1 MQTTASDPT
10 AGHLTGYGS
19 PSYRHYVLILLMLV
33 YTLNFIDRTLIAV
46 VAQPIIESFQLTDA
60 QWGLLYGPP
69 FAIFYAVMGLP
80 IALWADRS
88 NRVNIIAL
96 CIVLWSLMTA
106 LCGVAIGFFTLLLFR
121 IGVAIGEAGCTPPA
135 NSLIGDYF
143 IARKRATA
151 LGVYSMGVTLG
162 AVLANVFGG
171 PIAEMQGSD
180 VGSWLTGIGLG
191 WLFGGLDWANIEGW
205 RVAFVVV
212 GLPGTLVACL
222 VWASIKEPPRG
233 HSDPPGQNAD
243 TAPGWSETFGELR
256 QKPSFWWMAIGASL
270 VAFVGYGL
278 ISFQAPFLQREHGLS
293 VRDAALQF
301 GAPLSLLAAVGTF
314 LGGYITERLTERSPT
329 AMAWVPAVGV
339 ALAVPA
345 YAAAF
350 FSEDL
355 DVVFVLWGIGAV
367 FHYSYLG
374 AQYNIGQG
382 VVSNRSRATA
392 IAVLLILVSL
402 IGNGI
407 GPYFVGFMSDFFMQR
422 ELLMLD
428 GATLL
433 SPEACSVGD
442 IVRSATDEAL
452 CRNANSTGLKLAMAV
467 TASIFLLASVCFLLC
482 GRTLKADFVAEL
494 GSARS

>member
-1 MQTTASDPT
+1 
-10 AGHLTGYGS
+10 
-19 PSYRHYVLILLMLV
+19 
-33 YTLNFIDRTLIAV
+33 
-46 VAQPIIESFQLTDA
+46 
-60 QWGLLYGPP
+60 
-69 FAIFYAVMGLP
+69 
-80 IALWADRS
+80 
-88 NRVNIIAL
+88 
-96 CIVLWSLMTA
+96 
-106 LCGVAIGFFTLLLFR
+106 
-121 IGVAIGEAGCTPPA
+121 
-135 NSLIGDYF
+135 
-143 IARKRATA
+143 
-151 LGVYSMGVTLG
+151 
-162 AVLANVFGG
+162 
-171 PIAEMQGSD
+171 

-422 ELLMLD
+422 ELLILD

>member
-1 MQTTASDPT
+1 MVSTEGNSSK
-10 AGHLTGYGS
+10 GHLTGFGS
-19 PSYRHYVLILLMLV
+19 PLYRNYVLLLLMAV

-88 NRVNIIAL
+88 NRVQIIAL
-96 CIVLWSLMTA
+96 CIVLWSVMTA
-106 LCGVAIGFFTLLLFR
+106 LCGVAAGFVTLLLFR

-162 AVLANVFGG
+162 SVLANLFGG
-171 PIAEMQGSD
+171 PIAQMKGTD
-180 VGSWLTGIGLG
+180 VGQWVQSVGLG
-191 WLFGGLDWANIEGW
+191 GLFGAINWADIEGW
-205 RVAFVVV
+205 RVAFIVV
-212 GLPGTLVACL
+212 GLPGVLVAL
-222 VWASIKEPPRG
+222 VVWLTIKEPPRG
-233 HSDPPGQNAD
+233 YSDPPSETD
-243 TAPGWSETFGELR
+243 HSKVVGWSDTFAELKG
-256 QKPSFWWMAIGASL
+256 KPSFWWMAIAASL

-293 VRDAALQF
+293 VRDAAINF
-301 GAPLSLLAAVGTF
+301 GAPLSLMAAAGTF
-314 LGGYITERLTERSPT
+314 FGGYITERLTRRIPT
-329 AMAWVPAVGV
+329 AMAIVPAVGLL
-339 ALAVPA
+339 LAVPA
-345 YAAAF
+345 YVTAF
-350 FSEDL
+350 FVEDL
-355 DVVFVLWGIGAV
+355 FWVFVLWGIGAV
-367 FHYSYLG
+367 LHYSYLG

-407 GPYFVGFMSDFFMQR
+407 GPYFVGFMSDFFMQQQ
-422 ELLMLD
+422 LFALD
-428 GATLL
+428 PLTTLT
-433 SPEACSVGD
+433 PEICKTAEYVQTSSAEQACRD
-442 IVRSATDEAL
+442 
-452 CRNANSTGLKLAMAV
+452 ANSTGLKFSMAA
-467 TASIFLLASVCFLLC
+467 TASIFIIAAACFLMC
-482 GRTLKADFVAEL
+482 ARTLQRDFVAEL
-494 GSARS
+494 GAK